1 MGVAFDVYLIL
12 PPTMI
17 RIQSTRYDPSKAV
30 KNKNRETIHFAAG
43 CFWSVELVFQR
54 AVGVY
59 STKVG
64 YTQGKVENPTYE
76 DVKSGKSG
84 HVEAVE
90 VVYDSSIV
98 SLSDL
103 MEVFWGKH
111 DPTKKNRA
119 GNDKGTQYRS
129 GVYYKTEEQKA
140 VIMESVEKRR
150 AALEKPWLKIHTE
163 VKAMTTFY
171 DAEEYHQ
178 KYLSEKGGR
187 HGKAQSAVKG
197 CSDPIRC
204 YG

>member
-1 MGVAFDVYLIL
+1 
-12 PPTMI
+12 
-17 RIQSTRYDPSKAV
+17 
-30 KNKNRETIHFAAG
+30 
-43 CFWSVELVFQR
+43 
-54 AVGVY
+54 
-59 STKVG
+59 
-64 YTQGKVENPTYE
+64 
-76 DVKSGKSG
+76 
-84 HVEAVE
+84 
-90 VVYDSSIV
+90 
-98 SLSDL
+98 

-187 HGKAQSAVKG
+187 HGQAQSAVKG